1 MSDTTAA
8 DLYSRTM
15 AMCEANQIAVESSS
29 GQRRK
34 TKRMD
39 EYVVESACGAG
50 SETCGSSESE
60 DLKRKLLFPC
70 LDRMICELDRRF
82 SGVNEDVLNGIQA
95 CSPTS
100 GHFLSEPHLTALALH
115 YHIELKSEEVIVA
128 KNFLKRKSEAGT
140 VQDMLAVYKL
150 LDSEMFPSLK
160 AVMQVALTIPVSSC
174 TCERSFSALRR
185 LHTWLRRTSG
195 QSRLQHLALMSIEK
209 ELLEKMEHQRVIDRF
224 ATLKVRRHR
233 LTLPK

>member
-1 MSDTTAA
+1 M
-8 DLYSRTM
+8 
-15 AMCEANQIAVESSS
+15 
-29 GQRRK
+29 
-34 TKRMD
+34 
-39 EYVVESACGAG
+39 
-50 SETCGSSESE
+50 
-60 DLKRKLLFPC
+60 
-70 LDRMICELDRRF
+70 
-82 SGVNEDVLNGIQA
+82 NEDVLNGIQA

-150 LDSEMFPSLK
+150 LDAEMFPSLK

-185 LHTWLRRTSG
+185 LRRTTG
-195 QSRLQHLALMSIEK
+195 QSRLQHLAVMSIEK
-209 ELLEKMEHQRVIDRF
+209 ELLEKIEHQRVIDRF
-224 ATLKVRRHR
+224 ATLKVWRHR